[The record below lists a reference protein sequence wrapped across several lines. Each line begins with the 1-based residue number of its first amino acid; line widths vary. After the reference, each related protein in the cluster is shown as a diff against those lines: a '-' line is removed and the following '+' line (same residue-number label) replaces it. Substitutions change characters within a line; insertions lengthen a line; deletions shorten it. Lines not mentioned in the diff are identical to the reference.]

1 VTPVVRVLAG
11 FSIIAAMVAAGLFV
25 AAALSPEP
33 DRPPHVERPTA
44 GAPAPLAAVGG
55 EVIDP
60 APFDAA
66 YGQQIN
72 EAIYAQAAV
81 EETARVE
88 ATRSTPKRGVAPQG
102 GSFAGDCARLSAELG
117 LPESV
122 LWRESRCSWDAYNA
136 TGCGGRSCRGPAQ
149 LDAGHFA
156 PVSPWNGNVPGTCAG
171 LDPNNAA
178 DYAECVSRLPR
189 TAW

>member
-11 FSIIAAMVAAGLFV
+11 FSIIAAMVAAACLFGSV
-25 AAALSPEP
+25 VLDE
-33 DRPPHVERPTA
+33 REHPPHVERPTA
-44 GAPAPLAAVGG
+44 GAPVPLAAVGG

-60 APFDAA
+60 APFQIA
-66 YGQQIN
+66 YAIAIN

-88 ATRSTPKRGVAPQG
+88 AARSTPKRGVASSG

-122 LWRESRCSWDAYNA
+122 LWRESRCSTGAYNA
-136 TGCGGRSCRGPAQ
+136 TGCGGRGCLGAAQ
-149 LDAGHFA
+149 LDVGHFA
-156 PVSPWNGNVPGTCAG
+156 PVSPWNSSVPGTCSD
-171 LDPNNAA
+171 LDPISG
-178 DYAECVSRLPR
+178 YAECVSRLPR

>member
-1 VTPVVRVLAG
+1 MRFLIGLSFVCAVVA
-11 FSIIAAMVAAGLFV
+11 SALFIV
-25 AAALSPEP
+25 ALSSEP
-33 DRPPHVERPTA
+33 DRPPNMERPKA
-44 GAPAPLAAVGG
+44 GAPVPLAAVGG

-60 APFDAA
+60 APLDAA

-88 ATRSTPKRGVAPQG
+88 AARSTPKRGVAPQG

-122 LWRESRCSWDAYNA
+122 LWRESRCRTDAVNP
-136 TGCGGRSCRGPAQ
+136 TGCGGRSCLGAGQ

-156 PVSPWNGNVPGTCAG
+156 PVSPWNASVPGTCAG
-171 LDPNNAA
+171 LDPSDPA